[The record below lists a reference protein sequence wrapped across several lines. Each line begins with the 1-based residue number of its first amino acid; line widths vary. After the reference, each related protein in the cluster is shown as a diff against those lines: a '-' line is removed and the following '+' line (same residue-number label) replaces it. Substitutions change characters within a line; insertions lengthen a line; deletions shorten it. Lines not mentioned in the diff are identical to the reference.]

1 LFLLVANNVNL
12 VYYLIMKTSPYSP
25 LGQLLLGAFRWFD
38 ESLHASLAA
47 RDRPPLS
54 HTQSLVFAYLDEGGT
69 RSAELARRAGI
80 SRQAM
85 HKTVRELVDLDLV
98 ALVPDPTHGG
108 ARLVVLTYTGRA
120 YVADIQETFAA
131 IEAALS
137 ERIGPISVTAL
148 RQTLE
153 AEWGE
158 PVTAKE

>member
-1 LFLLVANNVNL
+1 MNP
-12 VYYLIMKTSPYSP
+12 SPYTP

-38 ESLHASLAA
+38 DSLLASLAA
-47 RDRPPLS
+47 RGRPPLS

-85 HKTVRELVDLDLV
+85 HKTVRELIDLDLV

-108 ARLVVLTYTGRA
+108 ARLVVLTYTGRD
-120 YVADIQETFAA
+120 YVAAIKETFTA

-137 ERIGPISVTAL
+137 GRIGPISVTAL

-153 AEWGE
+153 VDWGE
-158 PVTAKE
+158 PVTVAE